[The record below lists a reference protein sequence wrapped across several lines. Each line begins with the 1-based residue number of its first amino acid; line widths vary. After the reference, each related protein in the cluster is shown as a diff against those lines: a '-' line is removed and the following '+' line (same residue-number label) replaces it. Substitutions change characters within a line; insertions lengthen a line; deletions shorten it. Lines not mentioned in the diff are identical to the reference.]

1 MSEILPGIRARRKAA
16 GLSIETLA
24 GTLGVTRQTIYNWES
39 GARLPAADVLP
50 EIARALGCSID
61 DLYTEP
67 SQYGALSVG
76 CADSSP
82 RGGAL
87 QRRL

>member
-50 EIARALGCSID
+50 EIARVLGCSID
-61 DLYTEP
+61 DLYSTQNEEDKP
-67 SQYGALSVG
+67 
-76 CADSSP
+76 
-82 RGGAL
+82 
-87 QRRL
+87 